1 MKAVCFFVACLFA
14 LVFHAQ
20 TSRDYSDKVL
30 TIDSTLETLYSVI
43 SGEKG
48 EARNWELFNYLFKDG
63 AQLIPSRKNEE
74 GDIDVTYMS
83 PQNYVD
89 TAGTWLVENGFFEK
103 EIHRVENTFGNITQV
118 FSTYESYHSK
128 KDKQPFARGINSI
141 QLLYDGSR
149 WWVVNIYWM
158 QESDEH
164 PIPAKYLP
172 SK

>member
-63 AQLIPSRKNEE
+63 AQLIPSQKSKE
-74 GDIDVTYMS
+74 GLVDVTYMS

-118 FSTYESYHSK
+118 FSTYESYRSQ

-158 QESDEH
+158 QETDEN